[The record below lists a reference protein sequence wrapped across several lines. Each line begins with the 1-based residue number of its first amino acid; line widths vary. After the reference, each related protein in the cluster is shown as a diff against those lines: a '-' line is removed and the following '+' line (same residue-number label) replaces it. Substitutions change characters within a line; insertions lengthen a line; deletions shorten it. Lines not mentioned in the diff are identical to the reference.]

1 MIDAET
7 FWSLPRSTKP
17 RVLLEEILPEI
28 PALAGVFSIDVPSS
42 VHVLGSGGGEWSVL
56 IVDGRAVVTP
66 GVADQVITRVSF
78 SRRHLREVV
87 GGALH
92 ERGLKLMER
101 LGKPRAFPDLS
112 VFPIDPS
119 RVQAVAATSGSI
131 AIEVHDRDMRESYRF
146 VISFG
151 SGPPV
156 YDTATTTVHVDVDE
170 VLEQISSG
178 ASIASL
184 LKGTRARLEGDISLP
199 LKVLHAAFGADETER
214 GRASR

>member
-17 RVLLEEILPEI
+17 RALFEEILPEI
-28 PALAGVFSIDVPSS
+28 PALAGVFTIKTPTS
-42 VHVLGSGGGEWSVL
+42 VHVLGSGGGEWSVS
-56 IVDGRAVVTP
+56 IVDGRAVITP
-66 GVADQVITRVSF
+66 GAAEKVITRVSF

-92 ERGLKLMER
+92 DRGLKLMER

-112 VFPIDPS
+112 VFPVDPS
-119 RVQAVAATSGSI
+119 RVEAVAATSGSI

-151 SGPPV
+151 SGPPA
-156 YDTATTTVHVDVDE
+156 YDTAVTTVHVDADE
-170 VLEQISSG
+170 VLEQVASG
-178 ASIASL
+178 ASIAAL
-184 LKGTRARLEGDISLP
+184 LKGTRARLEGDIALP
-199 LKVLHAAFGADETER
+199 LRALRAAFGADEVER
-214 GRASR
+214 GRRS